1 MEEPVFSDKS
11 HMPQDADL
19 ARILGR
25 TKHHWDNLRARALD
39 ADPAATPEWKFYSQ
53 KSGWTFLLRGK
64 RRNVLYMQPTAKHR
78 FTVSFVFG
86 KKAVQAAEQS
96 DLPDHVVEMI
106 RQAPQYPEG
115 RGVRLEVATAADV
128 KIAKRLLAIKMDN

>member
-1 MEEPVFSDKS
+1 MEEPVFPEKS

-19 ARILGR
+19 ARVLGR
-25 TKHHWDNLRARALD
+25 TKRHWDNLRAHALD
-39 ADPAATPEWKFYSQ
+39 ADPTAAPEWKYYTK

-64 RRNVLYMQPTAKHR
+64 RRNVLYMRPTGKHR
-78 FTVSFVFG
+78 FAVSFVFG
-86 KKAVQAAEQS
+86 KRAVQTAEQS
-96 DLPDHVVEMI
+96 DLPEHVVEMI

-128 KIAKRLLAIKMDN
+128 KIAKRLLAIRMDN

>member
-1 MEEPVFSDKS
+1 MEEPVFPDKS

-25 TKHHWDNLRARALD
+25 TKRHWDNLRTHALD
-39 ADPAATPEWKFYSQ
+39 ADPAATPEWEFYSQ

-64 RRNVLYMQPTAKHR
+64 RRNVLYMRPTASHR
-78 FTVSFVFG
+78 FTVTFMFG
-86 KKAVQAAEQS
+86 KKAAQAAEES

-106 RQAPQYPEG
+106 SRAPQYPEG
-115 RGVRLEVATAADV
+115 RAVRIEVTKAADV
-128 KIAKRLLAIKMDN
+128 KIAAKLLAIKMDN

>member
-1 MEEPVFSDKS
+1 MFPDKS
-11 HMPQDADL
+11 HVPQDVDL

-25 TKHHWDNLRARALD
+25 TKHHWDNLRAHALD

-64 RRNVLYMQPTAKHR
+64 RRNVLYMRPSASHS
-78 FTVSFVFG
+78 FTVTIMFG
-86 KKAVQAAEQS
+86 KKAAQAAEQS

-106 RQAPQYPEG
+106 RLAPQYPEG
-115 RGVRLEVATAADV
+115 RAVRIEVTKATDV
-128 KIAKRLLAIKMDN
+128 KIAKRLLAMKMDS